1 MTNPGGT
8 KTASNLPIS
17 VDPHGARINDSLAL
31 VSLPSHCLWDELWSG
46 VGVPQRRPF
55 LPISIRLPCCMHDGH
70 GPPMF
75 AVRAPPA
82 IASPSFV
89 YRVMEPAPGNPA
101 RAPEGSGQD
110 RRGMSI
116 FTLRRSLYAW

>member
-1 MTNPGGT
+1 MCCVTNPGGT

-55 LPISIRLPCCMHDGH
+55 LPISIRLPCCVHERH

-75 AVRAPPA
+75 PVRVPPA
-82 IASPSFV
+82 ISCHASCTASCNGLPSD
-89 YRVMEPAPGNPA
+89 PA
-101 RAPEGSGQD
+101 RAPEGSAQD
-110 RRGMSI
+110 RRWVS
-116 FTLRRSLYAW
+116 T